1 MSEQLTIYCDEERC
15 FKCYACQ
22 VACKQWHGF
31 KAGGVSRRNVVEFVS
46 GKFPNVT
53 RTFQSIS
60 CQHCEDPAC
69 ANACPVGAITKRPED
84 GIVVVDSEKC
94 IGCQTCASACPF
106 GIPNY
111 DDNGMNKCDMC
122 LSLGVD
128 ENGRP
133 TPHCVATCPG
143 RALIFGTTEEI
154 EQYKQEKEAAR
165 ASGREVAT
173 ETIKSFE

>member
-1 MSEQLTIYCDEERC
+1 M
-15 FKCYACQ
+15 
-22 VACKQWHGF
+22 
-31 KAGGVSRRNVVEFVS
+31 
-46 GKFPNVT
+46 
-53 RTFQSIS
+53 
-60 CQHCEDPAC
+60 
-69 ANACPVGAITKRPED
+69 
-84 GIVVVDSEKC
+84 VVDSEKC

-122 LSLGVD
+122 LSLGTD

-133 TPHCVATCPG
+133 MPHCVATCPG

-165 ASGREVAT
+165 TSGREVAL